1 MVPFGTAAIEVDA
14 GWGAGLGDAR
24 RMDAFAEGCR
34 RAGGYVDQAVMA
46 GRASGIGAIRYDAP
60 PQVEGPLALTLAL
73 ALAPTLALTLALPL
87 TLALTLSPSPSPSP
101 SP

>member
-1 MVPFGTAAIEVDA
+1 MVPFGTAAIAVDA

-46 GRASGIGAIRYDAP
+46 GRASGIGAIRYDAQ

-73 ALAPTLALTLALPL
+73 ALTLTLALTLALA
-87 TLALTLSPSPSPSP
+87 LALPLALAPNPSP
-101 SP
+101 